1 MDEKKLS
8 ELFNDAVRDVPPAT
22 FGTGEVRQ
30 ASHRATVKRRNTVV
44 AASALAFVL
53 VAGGAVTTVAL
64 SGGISDTTAA
74 NAPVATGG
82 GPQNGGSMEE
92 RREGDGATVLQEAP
106 ESQQDNRSKGS
117 KQGDPPTGNA
127 GAAGSTP
134 SGCQA
139 DQGLAAALAGEL
151 LAAPTKS
158 DVAVPFGCP
167 PGSRGWA
174 YKVTEGTRA
183 GTISIV
189 LTPPGATSIA
199 PLGSEVYGHA
209 NAESPAR
216 SGGTLHIVS
225 QPDPTVQPAEAPFI
239 DDLPRIAAAIAP
251 RY

>member
-30 ASHRATVKRRNTVV
+30 AAHRAAVKRRNTVV

-64 SGGISDTTAA
+64 SGGIEAPTAA
-74 NAPVATGG
+74 NAPALSGG
-82 GPQNGGSMEE
+82 GPQNGGSME
-92 RREGDGATVLQEAP
+92 RREGDGATALQEAP
-106 ESQQDNRSKGS
+106 DSQQDNRSKGS

-127 GAAGSTP
+127 GTAGSTP

-151 LAAPTKS
+151 LAAPDKS
-158 DVAVPFGCP
+158 EVPVPFGCP
-167 PGSRGWA
+167 PGSRGNA
-174 YKVTEGTRA
+174 YKVTEGTRV

-189 LTPPGATSIA
+189 LTPPGATSFV

-209 NAESPAR
+209 NAASPAQ

-225 QPDPTVQPAEAPFI
+225 QPDPMVQPAEAPFV

-251 RY
+251 RF